1 MRKNILLMG
10 MAILFLVI
18 TFGLQKKQSNTGQQ
32 PAIKSS
38 IAAGKLVYMQHCLS
52 CHLADGGGM
61 QNMNP
66 PLINT
71 SYINGDKAKLVSILL
86 NGMSQQESDT

>member
-1 MRKNILLMG
+1 MG

-18 TFGLQKKQSNTGQQ
+18 TFGL
-32 PAIKSS
+32 
-38 IAAGKLVYMQHCLS
+38 
-52 CHLADGGGM
+52 

>member
-1 MRKNILLMG
+1 MG

-38 IAAGKLVYMQHCLS
+38 IAARKLVYMQYCLS